1 MASKASRFAARADT
15 VHDSL
20 AAAAAAP
27 ADVLATGVDRLA
39 AARALEQA
47 DIDTPETAATVVG
60 EPESPPRLTVAPTV
74 PQESPAE
81 AGPADVADT
90 DAQVVRRA
98 TPRARRTTPTRSPS
112 PAWDPETLVT
122 PQPAPDAKPRT
133 ARVTYTAPPGLLE
146 RLKDLDVRSRLAG
159 YRTVHRDA
167 LVAEAARRVAADPE
181 VAAAALAAYGWTKGE
196 GQLQPR
202 LPVELST
209 EVTMV
214 MARLERPILDV
225 GPVVGVITEQVA
237 REFDSWLRGR
247 EADL

>member
-1 MASKASRFAARADT
+1 
-15 VHDSL
+15 
-20 AAAAAAP
+20 
-27 ADVLATGVDRLA
+27 
-39 AARALEQA
+39 
-47 DIDTPETAATVVG
+47 
-60 EPESPPRLTVAPTV
+60 
-74 PQESPAE
+74 
-81 AGPADVADT
+81 
-90 DAQVVRRA
+90 
-98 TPRARRTTPTRSPS
+98 
-112 PAWDPETLVT
+112 
-122 PQPAPDAKPRT
+122 
-133 ARVTYTAPPGLLE
+133 VTYTAPPGLLE